1 MIKHSVI
8 DCYCHIFEEVS
19 EAHGEVNYA
28 ICVPC
33 FDGDCTYCNEEE

>member
-1 MIKHSVI
+1 MIKHTVEE
-8 DCYCHIFEEVS
+8 CYCYIFEEVS

-33 FDGDCTYCNEEE
+33 FDGDCKYCNGEE